1 MMKCYKTISLI
12 KMSKN
17 MNKMTSKLT
26 LSVTLFS
33 TILITGC
40 ATKTLLEK
48 DDGVRTRDV
57 QHVLINDTV
66 LAFGKPS
73 QAIPTLP
80 ADSIV
85 IAGQQQSYIL
95 TSGGARFV
103 KVISGLDPKLIQIDK
118 ELKFYSANNDGK
130 FSGTLPLKYVK
141 LSEDVTKQDREF
153 FIENGAE
160 ECTTSSDQRLK
171 AQRFCFNLALSGV
184 IFPPATNSASLKALS
199 KPYSVSIYTYEQVKD
214 YSQVGRKTT
223 DKVVLFPF
231 AVAFDV
237 VTLPFQ
243 AIQKIF
249 D

>member
-1 MMKCYKTISLI
+1 
-12 KMSKN
+12 
-17 MNKMTSKLT
+17 MNKTTYKFTFAILCS
-26 LSVTLFS
+26 S
-33 TILITGC
+33 TMLITGC

-48 DDGVRTRDV
+48 DDGVRTRNV
-57 QHVLINDTV
+57 QNVLVNDTV

-73 QAIPTLP
+73 QPIPTLP

-85 IAGQQQSYIL
+85 IAGQQQSYVL
-95 TSGGARFV
+95 TSGGARFA
-103 KVISGLDPKLIQIDK
+103 KVITGLDPKFIQIDK

-171 AQRFCFNLALSGV
+171 AQRFCFNLALSGL
-184 IFPPATNSASLKALS
+184 IYPPATNSASFKALS
-199 KPYSVSIYTYEQVKD
+199 KPYSVSIYTNEQVKD

-223 DKVVLFPF
+223 DKLVLFPF

>member
-1 MMKCYKTISLI
+1 
-12 KMSKN
+12 
-17 MNKMTSKLT
+17 MNKTTYKFT
-26 LSVTLFS
+26 FA
-33 TILITGC
+33 ILCSSSIFITGC

-48 DDGVRTRDV
+48 DDGVRTRNV
-57 QHVLINDTV
+57 QKVLVDDTV

-73 QAIPTLP
+73 QPIPTLP

-85 IAGQQQSYIL
+85 IAGQQQSYVL
-95 TSGGARFV
+95 TSGGARFA
-103 KVISGLDPKLIQIDK
+103 KVITGLDPKFIQIDK

-171 AQRFCFNLALSGV
+171 AQRFCFNLALSGL
-184 IFPPATNSASLKALS
+184 IYPPATNSASFKALS
-199 KPYSVSIYTYEQVKD
+199 KPYSVSIYTNEQVKD
-214 YSQVGRKTT
+214 YAQVGRKTT
-223 DKVVLFPF
+223 DKLVLFPF
-231 AVAFDV
+231 AIAFDV

>member
-1 MMKCYKTISLI
+1 
-12 KMSKN
+12 
-17 MNKMTSKLT
+17 MNKTTYKFT
-26 LSVTLFS
+26 LA
-33 TILITGC
+33 ILCSSSIFITGC

-48 DDGVRTRDV
+48 DDGVRTRNV
-57 QHVLINDTV
+57 QKVLVDDTV

-73 QAIPTLP
+73 QPIPTLP

-85 IAGQQQSYIL
+85 IAGQQNSYVL
-95 TSGGARFV
+95 TSGGARFA
-103 KVISGLDPKLIQIDK
+103 KVITGLDPKFIQIDK
-118 ELKFYSANNDGK
+118 ELQFYSANNDGK

-171 AQRFCFNLALSGV
+171 AQRFCFNITLSGLV
-184 IFPPATNSASLKALS
+184 YPSASNISSLKALS
-199 KPYSVSIYTYEQVKD
+199 KPYQVSIYTTQEVKD
-214 YSQVGRKTT
+214 YSKAGSKTA
-223 DKVVLFPF
+223 DKLVLFPF

-243 AIQKIF
+243 ALHKIF

>member
-1 MMKCYKTISLI
+1 MMKCYKTMNSI
-12 KMSKN
+12 KMSTN
-17 MNKMTSKLT
+17 MNKMTSKFT

-33 TILITGC
+33 TLMMTGC

-48 DDGVRTRDV
+48 DDGVRTRNV
-57 QHVLINDTV
+57 QNVLVNDTV

-73 QAIPTLP
+73 QSIANIPT
-80 ADSIV
+80 DSIV
-85 IAGQQQSYIL
+85 IAGQQNSYVL
-95 TSGGARFV
+95 TSGGARFA
-103 KVISGLDPKLIQIDK
+103 KVIMGLDPKYIQIDK

-130 FSGTLPLKYVK
+130 FAGTLPLKYVK

-171 AQRFCFNLALSGV
+171 AQRFCFNLALSGL
-184 IFPPATNSASLKALS
+184 IFPPAKNSAALRPLS